1 MLQQPMEKT
10 VERQLFPWSLWTI
23 ISAHIHSATLA
34 GAQAVAGL
42 IWKTAACGKDLCWIR
57 GKGMR
62 RKKNREDV
70 LQTKP
75 NPHSLSPCT
84 AQVEGDRMVRSEDEP
99 RRKVGKWEGRCLQF
113 WFYFSLSYFAI
124 KNCVKPPGQVC
135 FVHDNNSWTM
145 SLSSSWTTRS
155 FILFCPVFPRQQAK
169 VNPAQSTQQEPSLP
183 FQLEPI
189 GGIFP
194 PLQVPV
200 SYFPPFSFWSAL
212 HSLAWKKMSKH
223 LLLKHEYFF
232 SRWDIHNL
240 QNIH

>member
-1 MLQQPMEKT
+1 MWGSHKT
-10 VERQLFPWSLWTI
+10 SQKAALMERQMRVWDESLLGCKSW
-23 ISAHIHSATLA
+23 
-34 GAQAVAGL
+34 G
-42 IWKTAACGKDLCWIR
+42 
-57 GKGMR
+57 
-62 RKKNREDV
+62 
-70 LQTKP
+70 
-75 NPHSLSPCT
+75 SPE
-84 AQVEGDRMVRSEDEP
+84 V
-99 RRKVGKWEGRCLQF
+99 
-113 WFYFSLSYFAI
+113 YFSLSYFAI

-212 HSLAWKKMSKH
+212 HSLAWKKKWPNLCYWNMNI
-223 LLLKHEYFF
+223 FF
-232 SRWDIHNL
+232 LGKIFTTYRIYINSTSTVDY
-240 QNIH
+240 NIQLFY